1 MSCLQWIFNNRVH
14 IQTANRRSTN
24 CERFSCLKFNYL
36 WIILFLDEPL
46 LWYSIKFFAF
56 SFFHK
61 TSVFPTVRKLN
72 EKTIRNHVRK
82 IDSVWFDASS
92 SPLSNGE
99 NRSSLSRFHQKLFQK
114 YTRAFMLPAHMR
126 KKQIL
131 SKFDYYDNSLIVTK

>member
-14 IQTANRRSTN
+14 IQTANRRSTD

-61 TSVFPTVRKLN
+61 TSVFPTVRK
-72 EKTIRNHVRK
+72 
-82 IDSVWFDASS
+82 IDNIWFDASS